1 MKADVVCFSSYR
13 IRSVA
18 ERTASIGRSKVGR
31 EIDTLHNLRLR
42 YDRYK
47 GSRGIL
53 ARGYYVFAPK
63 YSGGLDRRGR
73 TPTHINLLVD
83 QLREK
88 AAPANVVDLFA
99 QPAYHI

>member
-1 MKADVVCFSSYR
+1 MKTNVVCFSSYR

-73 TPTHINLLVD
+73 TPTRINLLVD

-88 AAPANVVDLFA
+88 AAPANVVDLLA

>member
-1 MKADVVCFSSYR
+1 MKTNIVCFSSYR

-42 YDRYK
+42 YDRFR

-53 ARGYYVFAPK
+53 ARGYYVYAPK
-63 YSGGLDRRGR
+63 YAGGLDRRGR
-73 TPTHINLLVD
+73 TPTHINLQVD
-83 QLREK
+83 QLRER
-88 AAPANVVDLFA
+88 AP
-99 QPAYHI
+99 PAEVLNIFCRVRD